1 LDRRR
6 NVTAKRKKRTRD
18 VDSRAFLS
26 NREIGLKMMRLRDRL
41 GLTTTELARKV
52 GLSQAQISRL
62 ENGNQGFRS
71 HTLMRIAAALGV
83 KPIYFYMDQDDLSK
97 VPLVRESEDLYGPGV
112 PDELKEALRSPRFK
126 RFASKSARVFLEN
139 EKAFARLS
147 SLVRK
152 TKI

>member
-1 LDRRR
+1 M
-6 NVTAKRKKRTRD
+6 TAKKRKRVKD
-18 VDSRAFLS
+18 AEAKAFLR
-26 NREIGLKMMRLRDRL
+26 NREIGLRMMRLRERL

-71 HTLMRIAAALGV
+71 HTLMRIADALGV
-83 KPIYFYMDQDDLSK
+83 KPIYFFMDQEDLSK
-97 VPLVRESEDLYGPGV
+97 VSVVQEREDPYGPGV

-126 RFASKSARVFLEN
+126 RFASKSARIFLED
-139 EKAFARLS
+139 EKAFSRIA

-152 TKI
+152 IKI